1 MHSYRFWGFV
11 ICADVTEVVASYI
24 MWVKIAVLSDTPV
37 IRQAVQN
44 CKGP

>member
-11 ICADVTEVVASYI
+11 ISADVTEVVASYI
-24 MWVKIAVLSDTPV
+24 IWVKIAVLSDTPV
-37 IRQAVQN
+37 IVQAVQT